1 MGSNIG
7 VKLLK
12 VVMLKEAVVAQ
23 RPADGVNVYVTVP
36 AMAVLIV
43 AGLQVP
49 VIPSFEVRGSIGAV
63 EFWQSGPMALNVGV
77 TMGFTCNTIT
87 FEVTGPVAQGTL
99 DVTTQ
104 LIASLLEKLLLL
116 YTRLFVPTF
125 WPFNIHW

>member
-12 VVMLKEAVVAQ
+12 VVMLTEVGVAQ

-36 AMAVLIV
+36 AMDVLIV

-63 EFWQSGPMALNVGV
+63 EF
-77 TMGFTCNTIT
+77 
-87 FEVTGPVAQGTL
+87 
-99 DVTTQ
+99 
-104 LIASLLEKLLLL
+104 
-116 YTRLFVPTF
+116 
-125 WPFNIHW
+125 